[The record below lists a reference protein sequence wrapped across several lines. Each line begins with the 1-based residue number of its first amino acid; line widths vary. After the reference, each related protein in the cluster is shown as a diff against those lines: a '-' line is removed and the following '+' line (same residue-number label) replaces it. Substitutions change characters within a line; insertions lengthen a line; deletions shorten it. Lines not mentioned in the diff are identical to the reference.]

1 MASAPFENLVIKLWQ
16 TVIDNGVGTLLR
28 PWQIRRDGAAHTK
41 VRALEMLL
49 LAQAESDAEDVKR
62 GRKRVL
68 PDGRLIRLT
77 SEANFDASMEAN
89 GRKEPSFNIQT
100 IAAESMSRDAARSVQ
115 AEVNVSRSILYAEEA
130 LIASVQAPS
139 DEDVDSDWIETWR
152 EFASKASKE
161 DAYRLWGQVLAGEV
175 KSPGTFSIRTLD
187 FLRGLSKEDAID
199 ITKLGSLFI
208 EGRIFVLPNER
219 LKRYGGTVEFLL
231 EMQQLGLLSGVG
243 VHAPTN
249 VFDGSVN
256 GKSGI
261 ILRAHG
267 MALGISHKNANTPL
281 GMQAYLFTKLGRE
294 VMQLGHF
301 RVDETMLL
309 ELAGE
314 ISKLGFDVRV
324 GEWLQTS
331 ATAGKL
337 SNAKIVTR

>member
-1 MASAPFENLVIKLWQ
+1 MASAPFENVIIKLWQ
-16 TVIDNGVGTLLR
+16 TVADNGVGTLLR
-28 PWQIRRDGAAHTK
+28 PWQIRRDGAAHAE
-41 VRALEMLL
+41 VRALEIRL
-49 LAQAESDAEDVKR
+49 LAQAESDAEDVKC

-68 PDGRLIRLT
+68 QDGRLIQLT
-77 SEANFDASMEAN
+77 SETNFDGPMEPG

-130 LIASVQAPS
+130 LTASVQVPS
-139 DEDVDSDWIETWR
+139 DENVDSDWIQTWR

-161 DAYRLWGQVLAGEV
+161 DAHRLWGQVLAGEV

-199 ITKLGSLFI
+199 ITRLGSLFV
-208 EGRIFVLPNER
+208 EGRVFVLPNEG

-243 VHAPTN
+243 VQAPTN

-256 GKSGI
+256 GKTVM

-267 MALGISHKNANTPL
+267 MALGVSHKNANTSL
-281 GMQAYLFTKLGRE
+281 HMKAYLFTKLGRE

-301 RVDETMLL
+301 RVDEAMLI
-309 ELAGE
+309 ELGGE

-324 GEWLQTS
+324 GEWLQTHGNN
-331 ATAGKL
+331 GKL